1 MFTSIQ
7 EFEGS
12 GTLSTAAGDPETS
25 VTFAFNIRRTF
36 LDSRP
41 GLPPR
46 PPKTQGHG
54 TVVASDGRVLSE
66 GNLPAAHIK
75 RAADPRSKARTGVAH
90 AVEPL
95 RGWVACQE
103 PT

>member
-1 MFTSIQ
+1 MSTSIQ

-12 GTLSTAAGDPETS
+12 GTLSAAVGDPETS

-41 GLPPR
+41 RLPPR
-46 PPKTQGHG
+46 PPKAQGRG

-66 GNLPAAHIK
+66 GIYHLLTSNGQQIRVQKLGPEWHMLSI
-75 RAADPRSKARTGVAH
+75 P
-90 AVEPL
+90 
-95 RGWVACQE
+95 
-103 PT
+103 